1 MLEREVNDQR
11 ITVDGKFF
19 RLGEGKFYPTG
30 VTYGPFS
37 PNERGEHLPS
47 SEQAAKDLDQIVELG
62 ANTLRVYHTPPKWF
76 LDQAHERGLKLLVDV
91 AWWKTGCFLDSEDG
105 RTEARNAIREAVRS
119 IDRHPAVFAISL
131 VNEIAPDVVR
141 WHGDKAV
148 GCFIDELAGI
158 AHEADPGVL
167 VTFGNYPPT
176 EYLSASNID
185 FVSFNVYLHEP
196 EALKRYLSHLQML
209 ADAKPLLISEIG
221 IDSKAEGVDAQSEM
235 LAWQIE
241 AIYRGGAAGA
251 VVFSYTD
258 EWFKDGKDL
267 DGWDFG
273 LVCRKREPKPAF
285 DAVRRTFESAPYFPL
300 KSAPK
305 VSVVVAT
312 YNGGKTL
319 RGCLHSL
326 KKLNY
331 PDYEVIVVDDGSKDS
346 VPEIAQSIDG
356 IRYIRQD
363 NMGLS
368 VARNTGLHAATG
380 GIVAYTDDDCRA
392 DEDWLYYLAGDLA
405 GSEFKAMGGHN
416 FLPLDDGLTAAAVM
430 AAPGGPIHVMLTETE
445 AEHIPGCNMAFYK
458 CALDEIGGFDPIYRK
473 AGDDVDVCWRLVQAG
488 HRIGFNPAGF
498 VWHYRRST
506 VQAYLKQQVGYGE
519 AEALLQRKHP
529 EYFSATG
536 GGKWHGR
543 IYAPASW
550 FSMGA
555 ERIYRG
561 AFGEGMF
568 QTIYSGGMDW
578 QLASHTS
585 LERQIFI
592 TLPLVLAALVWGNWL
607 VVLLALAAV
616 GSWWGVCVYAGC
628 RSPIAKSKRRW
639 WSRPLVSCLYLLQ
652 PLYRGWARHSER
664 FIVQQ
669 TSLNSRETLDTLSLK
684 RKKDSFELASYWSEE
699 PLPRAVLLDGLLERL
714 PKDGW
719 QAHADA
725 GWGQHDL
732 QLNGSRWCRLLLTT
746 ASEWHKGGRVMLRC
760 RMATESSLLAKLLM
774 FFALVAVV
782 LVTGLPIESG
792 WKWCFIY
799 ALPVGLILW
808 LRNRRQALR
817 RIFSVVLDQE
827 AAKAGWKKVG
837 DKAVEMPVS
846 EPVGASVNN
855 AKSTPTS
862 PPVYSPEWF
871 SIWNSSSTF

>member
-1 MLEREVNDQR
+1 MPERDTDKMRV
-11 ITVDGKFF
+11 TVDGKFF
-19 RLGEGKFYPTG
+19 RFGEEKFYPKG

-37 PNERGEHLPS
+37 PNAQGEHLPVMQ
-47 SEQAAKDLDQIVELG
+47 QAARDLDQIVDLG

-76 LDQAHERGLKLLVDV
+76 LDLAHQRGLKLLVDV
-91 AWWKTGCFLDSEDG
+91 AWWKTGCFLETENNRS
-105 RTEARNAIREAVRS
+105 EARNAIREAVRS
-119 IDRHPAVFAISL
+119 VGGHPAVFAFSL

-141 WHGDKAV
+141 WHGDKSV
-148 GCFIDELAGI
+148 GDFVDELADV
-158 AHEADPGVL
+158 AHEEDPKCL

-176 EYLSASNID
+176 EYLSARNID
-185 FVSFNVYLHEP
+185 FVSFNVYLHERA
-196 EALKRYLSHLQML
+196 ALKQYLSHLQML
-209 ADAKPLLISEIG
+209 ADAKPLLMSELG
-221 IDSKAEGVDAQSEM
+221 IDSKAEGEAAQSEI
-235 LAWQIE
+235 LGWQLE
-241 AIYRGGAAGA
+241 TIYRGGAAGA

-258 EWFKDGKDL
+258 EWFKDGQDL
-267 DGWDFG
+267 DGWKFG
-273 LVCRKREPKPAF
+273 LVDRQRDPKSAF
-285 DAVRRTFESAPYFPL
+285 QTVKKAFGRAPYFSL

-331 PDYEVIVVDDGSKDS
+331 PDYEVIVVDDGSRDS

-356 IRYIRQD
+356 VRYIRQD

-380 GIVAYTDDDCRA
+380 EIIAYTDDDCRA

-405 GSEFKAMGGHN
+405 GSDFKAMGGHN
-416 FLPLDDGLTAAAVM
+416 FLPPDDGLTAAAVM

-458 CALDEIGGFDPIYRK
+458 DALQEIGGFDPIYRK

-506 VQAYLKQQVGYGE
+506 IGAYLKQQVGYGE

-536 GGKWHGR
+536 GGIWHGR

-561 AFGEGMF
+561 TFGEGMF

-607 VVLLALAAV
+607 AVILAVAAV
-616 GSWWGVCVYAGC
+616 GSWLGVCVYAGFK
-628 RSPIAKSKRRW
+628 SPIVASKQRW
-639 WSRPLVSCLYLLQ
+639 WSRPLVSGLYLLQ
-652 PLYRGWARHSER
+652 PLYRGWARYSER

-669 TSLNSRETLDTLSLK
+669 TSLNSRESLDTLSLK
-684 RKKDSFELASYWSEE
+684 RQPDSFELASYWSEE
-699 PLPRAVLLDGLLERL
+699 PLPRAVLLEGLLTRL
-714 PKDGW
+714 QQDGW

-725 GWGQHDL
+725 GWSEHDL

-746 ASEWHKGGRVMLRC
+746 ASEWHKGGKVMLRC
-760 RMATESSLLAKLLM
+760 RMTTESSLLAKVLM
-774 FFALVAVV
+774 FFALVAVL
-782 LVTGLPIESG
+782 LVTGLPIESA

-817 RIFSVVLDQE
+817 RIFSVILDQE
-827 AAKAGWKKVG
+827 AAKADWKKVG
-837 DKAVEMPVS
+837 GKTVETPVS
-846 EPVGASVNN
+846 APVRAAVNN
-855 AKSTPTS
+855 AKSTPPS
-862 PPVYSPEWF
+862 PPVYAPEWF